1 MAPSPHDLERESLK
15 DEISNLIEEARMIL
29 PGIQA
34 LFGFQLIAV
43 FNAEFRNLEAEL
55 QRAHLAA
62 ILLVTAA
69 IVLIMIPAAY
79 HRIAERGWLSS
90 RFSRLGSLVIACAMV
105 PFALG
110 VSLDLM
116 IIAHMIT
123 GDAVAAALTFGI
135 ALVSFMLAWFAF
147 PFAAR
152 RARRRRWPARQT
164 K

>member
-1 MAPSPHDLERESLK
+1 MV
-15 DEISNLIEEARMIL
+15 L

-43 FNAEFRNLEAEL
+43 FNAEFRNLELAL

-69 IVLIMIPAAY
+69 IVLIMTPAAY
-79 HRIAERGWLSS
+79 HRIAERGELSS
-90 RFSRLGSLVIACAMV
+90 RFLRLGSRLIACAMV

-123 GDAVAAALTFGI
+123 SETMVAALTFGS
-135 ALVSFMLAWFAF
+135 ALAASMLAWLAF
-147 PFAAR
+147 PLAAR
-152 RARRRRWPARQT
+152 RARQRGKPKRSLTAKSYGRIRILPM
-164 K
+164 